1 MSAVQ
6 KEKDRRTLRIFL
18 SYTTADRA
26 QAHKL
31 RGLLSQRPGL
41 RVFTADTLSAG
52 EDWQS
57 KLRDELSQC
66 DIFMVLLSPDSVDS
80 DLTLQELG
88 AVWALNKPVIPIVT
102 HRDVFSKIP
111 LTLREVVSVELE
123 ELEKPEDIDRILERY
138 EEMAASH
145 E

>member
-1 MSAVQ
+1 MSTVQ
-6 KEKDRRTLRIFL
+6 KEKGKKTLRIFL
-18 SYTTADRA
+18 SYTTADKV

-41 RVFTADTLSAG
+41 RIFTADTLSAG
-52 EDWQS
+52 EDWVP

-80 DLTLQELG
+80 DWILQELG
-88 AVWALNKPVIPIVT
+88 AAWALNKPVIPIVT
-102 HRDVFSKIP
+102 HRDMFSKIP
-111 LTLREVVSVELE
+111 LTLREVMSVGLE
-123 ELEKPEDIDRILERY
+123 ELEDPEVIDRILERY
-138 EEMAASH
+138 EKMAESH